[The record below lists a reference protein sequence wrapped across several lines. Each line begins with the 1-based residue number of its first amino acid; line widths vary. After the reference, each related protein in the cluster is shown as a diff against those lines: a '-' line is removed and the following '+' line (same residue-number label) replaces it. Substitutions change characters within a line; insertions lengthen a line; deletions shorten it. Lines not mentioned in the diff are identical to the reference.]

1 MARFCELSGKGPMKG
16 HKVSHSNIK
25 TLRRFYP
32 NLITK
37 RFFIPEMS
45 EEITIKLAAS
55 ELRTIDK
62 IGIYEYLRRLETK
75 G

>member
-37 RFFIPEMS
+37 RFFIPEMG